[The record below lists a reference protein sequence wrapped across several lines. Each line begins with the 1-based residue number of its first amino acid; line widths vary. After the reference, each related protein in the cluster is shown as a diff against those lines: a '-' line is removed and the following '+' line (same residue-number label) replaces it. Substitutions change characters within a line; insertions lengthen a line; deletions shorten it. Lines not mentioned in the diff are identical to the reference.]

1 MDEKD
6 HFGEKLRL
14 KELGEEDRY
23 FGARDREA
31 IASLKAHQ
39 ATEQEHVLRERSR
52 GRCPQC
58 GEPLSERSVHGVTML
73 ECALCQGIW
82 LNKDQLQAVAH
93 PSGSE
98 WLETFLRGLGWWR
111 SFNRN

>member
-6 HFGEKLRL
+6 HLGEKLRL

-23 FGARDREA
+23 FGERDREVL
-31 IASLKAHQ
+31 SHLKARQ
-39 ATEQEHVLRERSR
+39 AAEQEHVLREQSR

-58 GEPLSERSVHGVTML
+58 GEPLYECSVHGVTIL
-73 ECALCQGIW
+73 ECLSCQGVW
-82 LNKDQLQAVAH
+82 LNKDKLPVIAH

-98 WLETFLRGLGWWR
+98 WFETFLRGLGWWR
-111 SFNRN
+111 TFKRN

>member
-1 MDEKD
+1 
-6 HFGEKLRL
+6 L
-14 KELGEEDRY
+14 KER
-23 FGARDREA
+23 
-31 IASLKAHQ
+31 Q
-39 ATEQEHVLRERSR
+39 AAAQEHVIREQSH

-58 GEPLSERSVHGVTML
+58 GEPLHERTIHGVTAL
-73 ECALCQGIW
+73 ECVPCQGIW
-82 LNKDQLQAVAH
+82 LNKDQLPTMTH